1 MQNTPTQETLAPRQE
16 GRFRPNANN
25 NNKLPKNL
33 VKEFSKSANG
43 SRPSQAPPMMPDPG
57 DPNEAEELNKVEEW
71 LDWGIEQAEEWG
83 PTVLELLP
91 ELAML
96 LLL

>member
-1 MQNTPTQETLAPRQE
+1 
-16 GRFRPNANN
+16 
-25 NNKLPKNL
+25 
-33 VKEFSKSANG
+33 
-43 SRPSQAPPMMPDPG
+43 MMPDPG